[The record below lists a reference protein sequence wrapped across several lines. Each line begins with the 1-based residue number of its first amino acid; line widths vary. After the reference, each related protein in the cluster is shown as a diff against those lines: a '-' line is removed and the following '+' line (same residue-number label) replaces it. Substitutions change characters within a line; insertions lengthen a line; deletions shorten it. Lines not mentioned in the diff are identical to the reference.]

1 MRDAEQW
8 GGVQS
13 VCERRVGQ
21 GRRGREGLMGEVPV
35 FCWFGFRAISVPKL
49 PAGTDNEGIRV

>member
-35 FCWFGFRAISVPKL
+35 LLIWVQGHFCAQIASGDR
-49 PAGTDNEGIRV
+49 